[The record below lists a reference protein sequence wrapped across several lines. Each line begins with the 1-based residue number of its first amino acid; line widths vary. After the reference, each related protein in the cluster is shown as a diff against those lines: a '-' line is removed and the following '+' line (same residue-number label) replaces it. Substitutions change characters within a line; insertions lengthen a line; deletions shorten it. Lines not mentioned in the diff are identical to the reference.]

1 MFGTLLRTIVI
12 LVVLVGAGAFLLGW
26 WGSDRIRNGGDGPDT
41 VGTTGIDTSR
51 AREVGAQVGE
61 RTVAAAEEA
70 RRAVANG
77 SITGKIRAK
86 MALDDTI
93 KALSVDVDTN
103 GSTVTVSGTVASE
116 AQKTRILQLA
126 RETDGVT
133 QVVDKLT
140 VRR

>member
-1 MFGTLLRTIVI
+1 MLGTLLRTIVI

-26 WGSDRIRNGGDGPDT
+26 WGSDRIRNGDGADT
-41 VGTTGIDTSR
+41 VGTTGVDTSR

-61 RTVAAAEEA
+61 RTAAAAEEA

-77 SITGKIRAK
+77 STTGKIRAK

-103 GSTVTVSGTVASE
+103 GSTVTVSGTVATE
-116 AQKTRILQLA
+116 AQKNRILQLA